1 MSQMVMTAV
10 ILGIISGIVFKNNIF
25 LVNHLDTLITI
36 LLLILI
42 FLIGYDLGEKRD
54 VIYKIREKGLKIL
67 LIPVAIGI
75 GSIFGAVIG
84 GFLIKMRVNEAAS
97 VGAGCGWYSMSG
109 VLLSQIKGPELGSV
123 AFLANVFRELTAFL
137 FLPYFKKISKL
148 APIGVCGA
156 TAMDTT
162 LPLISKV
169 LGLDYTVISLIS
181 GFVITMLVPIVIP
194 LIIKIPF

>member
-10 ILGIISGIVFKNNIF
+10 ILGIISGFVFKNNIF
-25 LVNHLDTLITI
+25 IVNHLDTLISI
-36 LLLILI
+36 FLLILI
-42 FLIGYDLGEKRD
+42 FFIGYDLGKKKD
-54 VIYKIREKGLKIL
+54 VIYKIREKGLRIL
-67 LIPVAIGI
+67 LVPVAIGM
-75 GSIFGAVIG
+75 GSIFGAVMG
-84 GFLIKMRVNEAAS
+84 GFLLKMQVNEAAA

-109 VLLSQIKGPELGSV
+109 VLLSQIKGPELGSI

-148 APIGVCGA
+148 APVGVCGA

>member
-1 MSQMVMTAV
+1 MTAV
-10 ILGIISGIVFKNNIF
+10 ILGIISGFVFKNNIF

-42 FLIGYDLGEKRD
+42 FLIGYDLGKKRD

-84 GFLIKMRVNEAAS
+84 GFLIKMRVNEAAA

-181 GFVITMLVPIVIP
+181 GFIITMLVPIVIP